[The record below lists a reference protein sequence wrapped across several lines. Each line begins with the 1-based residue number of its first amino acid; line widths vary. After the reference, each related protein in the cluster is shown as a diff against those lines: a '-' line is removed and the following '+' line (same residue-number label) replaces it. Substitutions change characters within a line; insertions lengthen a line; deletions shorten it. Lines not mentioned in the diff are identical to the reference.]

1 MLDRDDAPN
10 RGAEALELRGRLGAL
25 RRAVVERLGQLL
37 PEPLAARPL
46 GREEA
51 GLPPPQPLEQ
61 LRSGAKEAAVML
73 VLVLVLGGAPRS
85 RLEQQPSPALRA
97 TAKQHADHCADGRL
111 GASWPRSACWLGCPP
126 PRPKLDQ
133 IR

>member
-25 RRAVVERLGQLL
+25 RRTVVERLGQLL

-51 GLPPPQPLEQ
+51 RLPPPQPLEQ
-61 LRSGAKEAAVML
+61 LRSGAEEAAVML
-73 VLVLVLGGAPRS
+73 LLVLGGAPRS
-85 RLEQQPSPALRA
+85 RKEQQPSPTLRA
-97 TAKQHADHCADGRL
+97 AAEQHVQPA
-111 GASWPRSACWLGCPP
+111 GAERAVLASLCGARVPQLFFWL
-126 PRPKLDQ
+126 
-133 IR
+133 